1 MTTTTVSITLHA
13 GMRDRAG
20 SEQITVTLTTSEAD
34 ADAILSAV
42 AEQHPDLAAYCR
54 VSRVAVGDRF
64 IREAVAVSATSAID
78 IIPPVS
84 GG

>member
-1 MTTTTVSITLHA
+1 MPIVNLYA

-20 SEQITVTLTTSEAD
+20 SDTITIDLSAAD
-34 ADAILSAV
+34 ADAATILSAV
-42 AEQHPDLAAYCR
+42 ADQHPNLAPYCR
-54 VSRVAVGDRF
+54 VSRVAVDDHF
-64 IREAVAVSATSAID
+64 IRSAVAITNASKID